1 MHSGG
6 TRPFAKACLA
16 CYRAGKAY
24 RRHDFGVILDGRLAL
39 SLMSRLLSVVCGGG
53 GRGKRPGD
61 APPHAAAQPCAD
73 SDRAVGLDCG
83 FGD

>member
-24 RRHDFGVILDGRLAL
+24 RRHDFGVILDGGLAL
-39 SLMSRLLSVVCGGG
+39 SLMSRSLSMACGGG
-53 GRGKRPGD
+53 WRGRGREMPRHM
-61 APPHAAAQPCAD
+61 PQP
-73 SDRAVGLDCG
+73 SPVLTPTER
-83 FGD
+83 